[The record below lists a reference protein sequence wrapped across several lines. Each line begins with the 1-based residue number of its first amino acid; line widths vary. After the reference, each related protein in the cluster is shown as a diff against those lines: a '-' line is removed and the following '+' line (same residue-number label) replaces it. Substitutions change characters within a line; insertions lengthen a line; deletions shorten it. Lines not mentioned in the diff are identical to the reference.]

1 MARIY
6 FTCYFVSAHFE
17 NIFIHKLHFTEQ
29 ELHRFR
35 KYFTEYTGENTY
47 ENTNRNIR
55 ERTIENFLNK
65 YNTYK
70 IGIKNCQ
77 QQLDYMSV
85 PYGPLRFGWQSSSYY
100 ITNNTERVAL
110 DRMTSKKAL
119 DLLEE
124 IEQYKLIISS
134 IDNALTE
141 LDEKQK
147 NFVRYRYFD
156 NLKMYE
162 VKAKMNVSEEKA
174 LYRIRRQVL
183 DKFFISL
190 VSLMNFK

>member
-1 MARIY
+1 M
-6 FTCYFVSAHFE
+6 E
-17 NIFIHKLHFTEQ
+17 NNNHQ
-29 ELHRFR
+29 
-35 KYFTEYTGENTY
+35 NA
-47 ENTNRNIR
+47 R

-77 QQLDYMSV
+77 KQLDYMLPSLTTR
-85 PYGPLRFGWQSSSYY
+85 YESDGMTASYY
-100 ITNNTERVAL
+100 IANNTERVAL
-110 DRMTSKKAL
+110 DRITSKKAL

-124 IEQYKLIISS
+124 IEQYKLIIAL

-147 NFVRYRYFD
+147 AFVEHRYFAG
-156 NLKMYE
+156 LKMYE
-162 VKAKMNVSEEKA
+162 VKAKMNVSEEKT

-183 DKFFISL
+183 NKFEISL
-190 VSLMNFK
+190 SSLTNLK

>member
-1 MARIY
+1 M
-6 FTCYFVSAHFE
+6 E
-17 NIFIHKLHFTEQ
+17 NNNHPNAK
-29 ELHRFR
+29 
-35 KYFTEYTGENTY
+35 
-47 ENTNRNIR
+47 

-77 QQLDYMSV
+77 KQLDYMLPSLTTR
-85 PYGPLRFGWQSSSYY
+85 YESDGMTASYY
-100 ITNNTERVAL
+100 IANNTERVAL
-110 DRMTSKKAL
+110 DRITSKKAL

-124 IEQYKLIISS
+124 IERYKLIIAL

-147 NFVRYRYFD
+147 AFVKHRYISG
-156 NLKMYE
+156 LKMYE
-162 VKAKMNVSEEKA
+162 VKAKMDVSEEKT

-183 DKFFISL
+183 NKFEISL
-190 VSLMNFK
+190 SSLINLK

>member
-1 MARIY
+1 M
-6 FTCYFVSAHFE
+6 T
-17 NIFIHKLHFTEQ
+17 
-29 ELHRFR
+29 
-35 KYFTEYTGENTY
+35 
-47 ENTNRNIR
+47 TNRDVR

-77 QQLDYMSV
+77 QQLDYMLPSLTTR
-85 PYGPLRFGWQSSSYY
+85 YETDGQSATYY

-156 NLKMYE
+156 HLKMYE